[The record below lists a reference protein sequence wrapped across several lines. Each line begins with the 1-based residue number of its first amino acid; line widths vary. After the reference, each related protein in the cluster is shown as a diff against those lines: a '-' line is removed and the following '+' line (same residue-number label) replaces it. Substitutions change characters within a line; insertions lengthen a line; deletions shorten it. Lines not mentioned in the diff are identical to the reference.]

1 MTPSEALAALPFG
14 AAFHF
19 VDSVNSVACNTR
31 IVTSKSYDGQ
41 LEVIAAHMVLGGLV
55 PGSVMIEQ
63 AAQTALVLALIRG
76 DAEPGRLGVV
86 GAIKARFE
94 RPVTA
99 PAELFCHLNVAYLQR
114 PQLGFA
120 AEISL
125 DGAIV
130 ARVSGACTLD
140 IPGPTG

>member
-1 MTPSEALAALPFG
+1 MTPKEALAVLPFG
-14 AAFHF
+14 NAFHF
-19 VDSVNSVACNTR
+19 VDRVKCVDRDTR
-31 IVTSKSYDGQ
+31 IVTSKHYDCR

-86 GAIKARFE
+86 GAIKARFD

-99 PAELFCHLNVAYLQR
+99 PAELLCNLSVAYLQR

-120 AEISL
+120 AEISWE
-125 DGAIV
+125 GTIV
-130 ARVSGACTLD
+130 ARVTGACTLD
-140 IPGPTG
+140 MPGPST